1 MTTLSLAVDDIAIT
15 SKEPALNVFEKGAAD
30 YLASQII
37 SGKLEAEQCLTMIP
51 QFAEYIKGV
60 LSDNGIQL

>member
-1 MTTLSLAVDDIAIT
+1 MSLDN
-15 SKEPALNVFEKGAAD
+15 EPVKAPVLNESEKGAAS

-37 SGKLEAEQCLTMIP
+37 SGKLDANTILTVFP
-51 QFAEYIKGV
+51 QFADHIKGV